1 MGKHTTSS
9 RRNTAKIL
17 ASVALVAG
25 AASVAGLGTFGA
37 FTSTTS
43 ASQEVATGKLTI
55 GLTQSATAGT
65 TIAASNLVPGD
76 TVQRAV
82 TLTRS
87 SDTEAFGSVKL
98 TTSPTV
104 SNLLSSDAANGL
116 QLKLD
121 QCSVAW
127 TKVGATSELALLRH
141 DHPGPGLARRRRHQP
156 RPRGPGHGAQR
167 HRGGLE
173 PADLAVAP
181 RGGQQ
186 LLPGAV
192 EHHRLH
198 LRRHPAHR
206 SVQVT

>member
-1 MGKHTTSS
+1 MGKHTTSR

-43 ASQEVATGKLTI
+43 ANQEVATGKLTI

-87 SDTEAFGSVKL
+87 SDTEAFGSVSL

-127 TKVGATSELALLRH
+127 TKVGATSELSCSGTTT
-141 DHPGPGLARRRRHQP
+141 PVLATR
-156 RPRGPGHGAQR
+156 AVVATN
-167 HRGGLE
+167 L
-173 PADLAVAP
+173 DLAAP
-181 RGGQQ
+181 ATALNASGAASNLRIT
-186 LLPGAV
+186 LALPEAAGNTFQGLSNTIGFTFDATQ
-192 EHHRLH
+192 RT
-198 LRRHPAHR
+198 A
-206 SVQVT
+206 QFK